1 MIDISLRD
9 GDIKIITSNKSNKET
24 YYDIEVEEVN
34 ISDILKRV
42 LLTPLGYI
50 RVSLIENQ
58 TLVFKDGEY
67 GSELYN
73 LLASP
78 LNYNWSTKIKQVI
91 EDTINS
97 LNIVS
102 LTITNI
108 ELAMPD
114 LRTITAKLS
123 YSYKNKNDSVIIEV

>member
-9 GDIKIITSNKSNKET
+9 GDIKIITSNKSNEKT